1 MGEKKG
7 GHKSMQNFAIA
18 SISVGV
24 LLILACVVSAITILV
39 ALGSGS
45 ILIHTLS
52 DIRSNVVRIVFGVLI
67 PLAGGIV
74 LIMAGFRILK
84 LDREHDK
91 NEIISSSMKSAVQQK
106 EKILDVF
113 LSKDEKTIMELL
125 KKEPDGGA
133 LQSDL
138 VIKTGYSKVKM
149 HRILKS
155 LEFKGLVKRGRFGI
169 TNKVLIS
176 K

>member
-1 MGEKKG
+1 
-7 GHKSMQNFAIA
+7 
-18 SISVGV
+18 
-24 LLILACVVSAITILV
+24 
-39 ALGSGS
+39 
-45 ILIHTLS
+45 
-52 DIRSNVVRIVFGVLI
+52 VFGVLI